1 MASCITKQWSNS
13 NTPQVQLTV
22 TQTGSTNTTATLSWS
37 LIYVPH
43 GTAAYYG
50 SPRPYTVTIDGTK
63 VKSGSF
69 TIDGKTSQ
77 STIASGKITVSKS
90 SSSRNVSFSVSFS
103 FNITWSGVYGG
114 TMTASSS
121 IGIAAKIS
129 TYTIT
134 YNANGGSGAPPSGTK
149 QSGSNYTISTTKP
162 TRSGYT
168 FQGWGLSS
176 STSTVSYKSGST
188 YSKNSNLALYAVW
201 KANTYTITYNA
212 NGGSGAPPSGTKTYN
227 VTYTLS
233 TTKPTRAGYTFQGWN
248 TNKNATTANYAPG
261 GKYTSNASVTL
272 YAIWKNNY
280 TKPQITSYSV
290 CRCDADGKVNEIGA
304 CILAHIRWSTFN
316 KVTSIKFTILYGTTT
331 VSTHS
336 LTPASD
342 KSGDQTITIGSD
354 LDSNKTYKVMATVTD
369 SGGTTSITRPVSAYQ
384 FTLDLLSGGKGIAF
398 GKAAETEGYADFGF
412 KSKFRK
418 DLEFE
423 QYTAIYGTDANGRIY
438 EAFYPR
444 NSNGNLVIG
453 YGNYDAKSGDTN
465 IYGTS
470 VNIAVSETPNP
481 TSFKPYVCKGD
492 TLDFEIATAGYITN
506 NFTNICF
513 FVPCSRYILGSPTV
527 SAISVDGLMIR
538 QAGKYTHGSSATK
551 YVKPSSYS
559 VSATQGGF
567 NIVATISTTT
577 NAVNNDACGV
587 RWSGK
592 IVLS

>member
-1 MASCITKQWSNS
+1 
-13 NTPQVQLTV
+13 
-22 TQTGSTNTTATLSWS
+22 
-37 LIYVPH
+37 
-43 GTAAYYG
+43 
-50 SPRPYTVTIDGTK
+50 
-63 VKSGSF
+63 
-69 TIDGKTSQ
+69 
-77 STIASGKITVSKS
+77 
-90 SSSRNVSFSVSFS
+90 
-103 FNITWSGVYGG
+103 
-114 TMTASSS
+114 
-121 IGIAAKIS
+121 
-129 TYTIT
+129 
-134 YNANGGSGAPPSGTK
+134 
-149 QSGSNYTISTTKP
+149 
-162 TRSGYT
+162 
-168 FQGWGLSS
+168 
-176 STSTVSYKSGST
+176 
-188 YSKNSNLALYAVW
+188 
-201 KANTYTITYNA
+201 
-212 NGGSGAPPSGTKTYN
+212 
-227 VTYTLS
+227 
-233 TTKPTRAGYTFQGWN
+233 
-248 TNKNATTANYAPG
+248 
-261 GKYTSNASVTL
+261 
-272 YAIWKNNY
+272 
-280 TKPQITSYSV
+280 
-290 CRCDADGKVNEIGA
+290 
-304 CILAHIRWSTFN
+304 
-316 KVTSIKFTILYGTTT
+316 
-331 VSTHS
+331 
-336 LTPASD
+336 
-342 KSGDQTITIGSD
+342 
-354 LDSNKTYKVMATVTD
+354 MATVTD

-506 NFTNICF
+506 NSTNICF

-567 NIVATISTTT
+567 NIVATISTTI